1 MPPLQPLVE
10 EQFVDATALDREPL
24 MFVEVGLKPI
34 ERPAAEGQPQAL
46 RIGQGGGDDLG
57 ALFGGVGGRTPSPGL
72 ILQAGESLVVEAM
85 QPGVDRR
92 PRDAEFLGDL
102 TGGTTLV
109 EGQEDP
115 SPLDEA
121 SLGGA

>member
-1 MPPLQPLVE
+1 M
-10 EQFVDATALDREPL
+10 
-24 MFVEVGLKPI
+24 KPI
-34 ERPAAEGQPQAL
+34 QRPAAEGQPQAL

-57 ALFGGVGGRTPSPGL
+57 ALSGGVGGGTPSPGP

-85 QPGVDRR
+85 EPGVDRR

-102 TGGTTLV
+102 TGRAPLG
-109 EGQEDP
+109 EGQEELG
-115 SPLDEA
+115 PLDEA